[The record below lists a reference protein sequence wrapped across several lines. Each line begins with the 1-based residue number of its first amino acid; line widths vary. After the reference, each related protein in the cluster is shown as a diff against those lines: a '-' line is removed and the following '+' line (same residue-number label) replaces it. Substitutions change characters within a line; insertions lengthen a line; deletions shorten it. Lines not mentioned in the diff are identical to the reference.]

1 MRAHLVFSTEA
12 DAPLARGLCALGIG
26 TAGEI
31 ERETFPDGE
40 RGLRLASSVVD
51 ADAILVGGT
60 GTDGDTLELYD
71 LACALVECGVHALT
85 LVVPYFGYS
94 TQERPSR
101 EGESVTAK
109 TRARLLSSIPLPS
122 GGIRVLL
129 VDLHTAG
136 LPYYFEGG
144 VRPVHVT
151 ARPLLAEAIRRHAP
165 GGCVVASTD
174 AGRAKAV
181 EALANTL
188 GVDASFVFKRREAG
202 RTRVMAV
209 SARVA
214 GQNVMLYDDMIRT
227 GGTLL
232 AAAEAYRHAGA
243 KRITAVATHGVLPGN
258 ALERLEQSGLFDRVI
273 VTDTHPRARALAGR
287 FLEVHSVVPLLADA
301 LRAAEGRARPVSAPR
316 GSRPRRGGR
325 TGSAATRGGRRG

>member
-1 MRAHLVFSTEA
+1 MGERASRPRLIFSTSG
-12 DAPLARGLCALGIG
+12 DAPLAERLAALGVG
-26 TAGEI
+26 TPGAV

-40 RGLRLASSVVD
+40 RGLRLASRVTD

-60 GTDGDTLELYD
+60 GSDASTLELYD
-71 LACALVECGVHALT
+71 LACGLVECGLHALT

-94 TQERPSR
+94 TQERPSKD
-101 EGESVTAK
+101 GESVTAK

-129 VDLHTAG
+129 VDLHTGG

-151 ARPLLAEAIRRHAP
+151 ARPLFAAAIRARAP

-174 AGRAKAV
+174 AGRAKYV
-181 EALANTL
+181 EALANDL
-188 GVDASFVFKRREAG
+188 NADASFVFKRRDAG
-202 RTRVMAV
+202 GVRVLAV

-214 GQNVMLYDDMIRT
+214 GQHVMLYDDMVRT
-227 GGTLL
+227 GGSLL
-232 AAAEAYRHAGA
+232 AAAEAYRQAGA
-243 KRITAVATHGVLPGN
+243 SGITALATHGVLPGD
-258 ALERLEQSGLFDRVI
+258 ALGRLQQSGLFDRLV
-273 VTDTHPRARALAGR
+273 VTDTHPRARELAGG

-301 LRAAEGRARPVSAPR
+301 LRES
-316 GSRPRRGGR
+316 
-325 TGSAATRGGRRG
+325 

>member
-1 MRAHLVFSTEA
+1 VRARLVFSTAA
-12 DAPLARGLCALGIG
+12 DAPLASGLCALGIG
-26 TAGEI
+26 TPGAI

-40 RGLRLASSVVD
+40 RGLRLASRVVD

-60 GTDGDTLELYD
+60 PTDSDTLELYD
-71 LACALVECGVHALT
+71 LACALVECEVHALT

-144 VRPVHVT
+144 VRPVHVS
-151 ARPLLAEAIRRHAP
+151 ARPLMAEVIRRHAP

-174 AGRAKAV
+174 AGRAKVV
-181 EALANTL
+181 EALANEL
-188 GVDASFVFKRREAG
+188 GVDASFVFKRRDG
-202 RTRVMAV
+202 RATRVLAV

-214 GQNVMLYDDMIRT
+214 GQTVMLYDDMIRT
-227 GGTLL
+227 GGTIL
-232 AAAEAYRHAGA
+232 AAAEAYRKAGA
-243 KRITAVATHGVLPGN
+243 SRITALATHGVLPGN
-258 ALERLEQSGLFDRVI
+258 ALERLEHSGLLDRVI
-273 VTDTHPRARALAGR
+273 VTDTHPRSRALAGH
-287 FLEVHSVVPLLADA
+287 FLEVHSVVPLLAEA
-301 LRAAEGRARPVSAPR
+301 LRSFVEDRRTLSAPR
-316 GSRPRRGGR
+316 GSPTGRGGR
-325 TGSAATRGGRRG
+325 TGSAAARGGRRG

>member
-1 MRAHLVFSTEA
+1 VRRLVFSTAA
-12 DAPLARGLCALGIG
+12 DAPLAGGLCGLGIG
-26 TAGEI
+26 TAGAI

-40 RGLRLASSVVD
+40 RGLRLASSVAG
-51 ADAILVGGT
+51 ADAVLVGGT
-60 GTDGDTLELYD
+60 ATDADTLEVYD

-101 EGESVTAK
+101 EGESATAK

-151 ARPLLAEAIRRHAP
+151 ARPLLAAAIRQHAP

-174 AGRAKAV
+174 AGRAKYV
-181 EALANTL
+181 EALANEL
-188 GVDASFVFKRREAG
+188 GVDASFVFKRRDAE
-202 RTRVMAV
+202 RTRILAV

-214 GQNVMLYDDMIRT
+214 GQHVMLYDDMIRT
-227 GGTLL
+227 GGSIL

-243 KRITAVATHGVLPGN
+243 SRITALATHGVLPGD
-258 ALERLEQSGLFDRVI
+258 ALERLEHSGLFDRVI

-287 FLEVHSVVPLLADA
+287 FLEVHSVVPLLA
-301 LRAAEGRARPVSAPR
+301 EGLKS
-316 GSRPRRGGR
+316 G
-325 TGSAATRGGRRG
+325 

>member
-1 MRAHLVFSTEA
+1 VGERARLVFSTA
-12 DAPLARGLCALGIG
+12 TDVALAGELCALGVG
-26 TAGEI
+26 VPGQI

-40 RGLRLASSVVD
+40 RGLRLASPVAD

-60 GTDGDTLELYD
+60 GTDADTLELYD
-71 LACALVECGVHALT
+71 LACALVEYGLHALT

-94 TQERPSR
+94 TQERPSK

-144 VRPVHVT
+144 VRPVQVT
-151 ARPLLAEAIRRHAP
+151 ARPLFVQAIREHAP

-174 AGRAKAV
+174 AGRAKYV
-181 EALANTL
+181 EALANDL
-188 GVDASFVFKRREAG
+188 RVDASFVFKRRDAG
-202 RTRVMAV
+202 GTRVLAV

-214 GQNVMLYDDMIRT
+214 GQHVMLYDDMVRT
-227 GGTLL
+227 GGSLI
-232 AAAEAYRHAGA
+232 AAGEAYREAGA
-243 KRITAVATHGVLPGN
+243 SRITALATHGVLAGEAVA
-258 ALERLEQSGLFDRVI
+258 ALEKSGLFTRLI
-273 VTDTHPRARALAGR
+273 VTDTHPRARALAGG
-287 FLEVHSVVPLLADA
+287 FVEVRSVVPLLAAA
-301 LRAAEGRARPVSAPR
+301 LRAK
-316 GSRPRRGGR
+316 
-325 TGSAATRGGRRG
+325 